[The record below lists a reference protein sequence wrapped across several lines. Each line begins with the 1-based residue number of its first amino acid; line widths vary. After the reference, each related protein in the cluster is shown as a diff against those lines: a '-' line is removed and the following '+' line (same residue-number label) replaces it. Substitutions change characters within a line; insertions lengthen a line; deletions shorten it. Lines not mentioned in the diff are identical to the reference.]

1 MLSRCK
7 SFCYPDNQN
16 NWTSITWDRFYSSSA
31 TWPRLL
37 RRYHWASHV
46 WKRRRA
52 SLRYFSPFPPR
63 RWPTPCLVLLVV
75 ACCWMCVPRS
85 AGPENLPSRALPQRR
100 GPERSLWR
108 FSPPAKPGA
117 FSARLGSKVNQ
128 LSLQLTCTYIEHTA
142 NSKLFLLH
150 FKRLYP
156 FAACVL
162 CRLISLRKCL
172 CLHMYMCDIVHMIL
186 KRGRWE
192 VIRAC
197 QWMKMRAYGFDL
209 HRYISESRR
218 KSTGLRKVVLS
229 WFVVREGRNR
239 KCVE

>member
-1 MLSRCK
+1 MWCCMLAPEFRVWHYVKIYSLCIFRLIHRVWHCFFSLPLLLNHLFLYLATPSPASSTMLSRCK

-85 AGPENLPSRALPQRR
+85 AVPENLPPRALPQRR

-142 NSKLFLLH
+142 NSKLFLVPY
-150 FKRLYP
+150 KQLYLFP
-156 FAACVL
+156 ACIL
-162 CRLISLRKCL
+162 CRLISLR
-172 CLHMYMCDIVHMIL
+172 
-186 KRGRWE
+186 
-192 VIRAC
+192 
-197 QWMKMRAYGFDL
+197 
-209 HRYISESRR
+209 
-218 KSTGLRKVVLS
+218 
-229 WFVVREGRNR
+229 
-239 KCVE
+239 